1 MTIKDMHYDL
11 KKKLNKVDSEKYRNL
26 LIPEID
32 WALNE
37 AQELYIKLILQPKLK
52 DYLGSSMTQRTL
64 DDIYTIVRQERDPE
78 NSFAVVNNVAELPHD
93 YWYYLSSNV
102 TMSKG
107 ACLGVEG
114 KVFIRQHDDEF
125 ERSSFDFSSF
135 AWRTVNMVFFTKGV
149 RFYPEKDAIISSFQ
163 ISYVKR
169 LRYIHNA
176 EDFRDEKYALP
187 SGELMG
193 IVSDAATIVV
203 DTPVTVA
210 GTVTLV
216 FTPASAGAIVT
227 ESFPIGASKNIV
239 QKAIV
244 EAIRQEGSY
253 DAYLDNTK
261 DYQVNVVGAVPITA
275 VTYTPSA
282 VGASTGTGTGSQVV
296 GERFLD
302 CELPP
307 HTHREIVD
315 LAAMSITGDLGN
327 AADYQFKQEKMKMNL
342 NLANQPG

>member
-1 MTIKDMHYDL
+1 MHYDL

-64 DDIYTIVRQERDPE
+64 DDIYTIVRQERDAE
-78 NSFAVVNNVAELPHD
+78 NSFAVVDNVAELPHD

-107 ACLGVEG
+107 ACLDVEG

-149 RFYPEKDAIISSFQ
+149 RFYPEKGASISTFQ

-176 EDFRDEKYALP
+176 EDFRDAKYALP

-193 IVSDAATIVV
+193 LVSGTAGSLVI
-203 DTPVTVA
+203 DTPTTSPGFVTVTIN
-210 GTVTLV
+210 GL
-216 FTPASAGAIVT
+216 AISVGP
-227 ESFPIGASKNIV
+227 FAIGNSKNIIQRAV
-239 QKAIV
+239 V
-244 EAIRQEGSY
+244 EAIRQDGTY

-261 DYQVNVVGAVPITA
+261 DYQINIVGAAAIATLVFSDTDFTGIAATA
-275 VTYTPSA
+275 SSSA
-282 VGASTGTGTGSQVV
+282 TV

-342 NLANQPG
+342 NLANQQG